1 MGRMAV
7 YDLVDKLDGKNVL
20 SRRVPVSL
28 CVRESCGCQEQL
40 PEIQNTPVSLTEQ
53 IHKLNR
59 TITNMKL
66 ELISFQRRSWFIS
79 SLARSLND
87 CMEDEYAFLL
97 EAMENMR
104 ELRTNAPTSFS
115 WMNQSYIIR
124 MRNGF
129 VRKICDLLPITGMKK
144 WMHFISMTASL

>member
-1 MGRMAV
+1 
-7 YDLVDKLDGKNVL
+7 
-20 SRRVPVSL
+20 
-28 CVRESCGCQEQL
+28 
-40 PEIQNTPVSLTEQ
+40 
-53 IHKLNR
+53 
-59 TITNMKL
+59 MKL

-104 ELRTNAPTSFS
+104 ELRTKCTYLFLLDD
-115 WMNQSYIIR
+115 QSYIIR